1 MTREA
6 IIDALGSYRRP
17 GSPVYGYHFRRLPR
31 EITHK
36 HHVTVLLSILED
48 QDLPW
53 RVREHAAGA
62 LGEIGDPRAVRPL
75 IDALR
80 QPRLRRG
87 AATALGRMR
96 ATEAEEQLR
105 DLAPKVNAARW
116 ALSQISRPTTTEAIL
131 DDLEHGQLRDIGPKV
146 TRLSRIAAGAV
157 SNDLVRRLEE
167 IVTSGSLSHEHRWI
181 VTALQYLAPPG
192 AADIA
197 TRALAQAIDLDKC
210 CGCTRNRLMRT
221 LGEIRPVEAIPV
233 LVDVICDVADPVHKH
248 RAAVCVEKILDA
260 HNRQAASLLIERS
273 SRVRGE
279 LGRLQAELAET
290 APVALRTPWDR
301 SKGTSRWANN
311 QRKAIR
317 GISRLLARCRSD
329 SA

>member
-31 EITHK
+31 EITRK
-36 HHVTVLLSILED
+36 HHVTVLLSILQD

-62 LGEIGDPRAVRPL
+62 LGEIGDSRAVRPL
-75 IDALR
+75 IDALQ

-116 ALSQISRPTTTEAIL
+116 ALSQISRPTTIEAIL

-146 TRLSRIAAGAV
+146 TRLSRMAARTV
-157 SNDLVRRLEE
+157 SNELVRRLED

-192 AADIA
+192 AAGTA
-197 TRALAQAIDLDKC
+197 TRALAQAIDLDNC
-210 CGCTRNRLMRT
+210 CGCTRNRLMRA
-221 LGEIRPVEAIPV
+221 LGEIRPAEAVPV

-248 RAAVCVEKILDA
+248 LAAVCVEKILDE
-260 HNRQAASLLIERS
+260 HNGQAASLWVERR

-279 LGRLQAELAET
+279 LERLEAELAET
-290 APVALRTPWDR
+290 APVAPRTSWDR
-301 SKGTSRWANN
+301 SKGTPRWAKS
-311 QRKAIR
+311 QEKAIR
-317 GISRLLARCRSD
+317 GVRRLLERCSPD